1 METTDYSKIM
11 WQCKMEYDLGILK
24 GNPFKEAEE
33 RYEERIY
40 NEEKNKD
47 KGFKEIEN
55 HMVKGEYY
63 SDNEK

>member
-33 RYEERIY
+33 RYEQVMY

-47 KGFKEIEN
+47 KGFKEVEN
-55 HMVKGEYY
+55 QMVVGEYY
-63 SDNEK
+63 DNKK

>member
-33 RYEERIY
+33 RFDQARY

-47 KGFKEIEN
+47 SGFKEIEN
-55 HMVKGEYY
+55 HMVVGEYY
-63 SDNEK
+63 NNEK